1 MVKFQVEPVRLV
13 DGTGYRV
20 MFTIDDQHVFLLSA
34 AMARDV
40 LAAWQRRGEPMP
52 DSAIAAIKEAAA
64 LVEREG
70 AAVS

>member
-1 MVKFQVEPVRLV
+1 MKFQVEPVKLV

-20 MFTIDDQHVFLLSA
+20 MFTIDGQHVFLLSA
-34 AMARDV
+34 AMARDL
-40 LAAWQRRGEPMP
+40 LACWHERGEHVP
-52 DSAIAAIKEAAA
+52 SEAATAIAEAAA